1 MVVLQGICGRYA
13 AGKRGSEMSDSAS
26 VFEQP
31 HSRREA
37 SEMRVHLGYELER
50 GKGQI
55 QALSPDRANLTAE
68 REALTAGYGGI
79 TGRDRQEALAAIDQ
93 RLDEVTRLTA
103 KEETRIGVINSKL
116 ELLRSLASGS

>member
-1 MVVLQGICGRYA
+1 
-13 AGKRGSEMSDSAS
+13 MSDSAS

-37 SEMRVHLGYELER
+37 SEMRVHLGHELER

-55 QALSPDRANLTAE
+55 QALSADRANLTAE

-79 TGRDRQEALAAIDQ
+79 TGRDRTGAWLQLIRGWMSNSPPLQ
-93 RLDEVTRLTA
+93 RGDADRRHQFKA
-103 KEETRIGVINSKL
+103 
-116 ELLRSLASGS
+116 